1 MSDNSNISDYLVI
14 KLKDNGYKLTKSRKA
29 ILNLFMENLQEKSA
43 EELYVLSR
51 KKNIGIG
58 LATIY
63 RTIRLFEKIGL
74 ITKKGFEN
82 NKVKYGL
89 SEKIKGTLG
98 EDNLPLVL
106 SNTRRDAESIHGSK
120 NKSLINN
127 SSYSAGY
134 SIKNVYESYDDTE
147 KIDKMQGQLNEWL
160 NDINKIKREKE
171 IILEDV
177 IEDIGKIDKII
188 QCHDSRKNNL
198 IQILLDVQKEYNWLP
213 KHALLYVGS
222 KLNIPLTNI
231 YGIASFYKY
240 FNLEPRGKHSI
251 LVCMGT
257 ACHIRGSMNLI
268 QRIVN
273 ILGVK
278 PGDTTR
284 DYKFTLDTVNCL
296 GCCALGPVV
305 MVDNK
310 YYSNPSTREIKK
322 IFGKFN

>member
-1 MSDNSNISDYLVI
+1 
-14 KLKDNGYKLTKSRKA
+14 
-29 ILNLFMENLQEKSA
+29 
-43 EELYVLSR
+43 
-51 KKNIGIG
+51 
-58 LATIY
+58 
-63 RTIRLFEKIGL
+63 
-74 ITKKGFEN
+74 
-82 NKVKYGL
+82 
-89 SEKIKGTLG
+89 
-98 EDNLPLVL
+98 
-106 SNTRRDAESIHGSK
+106 
-120 NKSLINN
+120 
-127 SSYSAGY
+127 
-134 SIKNVYESYDDTE
+134 
-147 KIDKMQGQLNEWL
+147 MQGQLNEWL

-198 IQILLDVQKEYNWLP
+198 IQILLDVQEEYNWLP

>member
-1 MSDNSNISDYLVI
+1 MRDNKSISDYLVI
-14 KLKDNGYKLTKSRKA
+14 KLKNNGYKLTKSRKA
-29 ILNLFMENLQEKSA
+29 ILGLFIEYIHEISA
-43 EELYVLSR
+43 EELYMLSCR
-51 KKNIGIG
+51 KNIGIG
-58 LATIY
+58 FATIY
-63 RTIRLFEKIGL
+63 RTIGLFEKIGL
-74 ITKKGFEN
+74 ITKTGFEN
-82 NKVKYGL
+82 NKAKYRL

-98 EDNLPLVL
+98 EDNLILAL
-106 SNTRRDAESIHGSK
+106 SNNKRDTENIYRSK

-127 SSYSAGY
+127 SSYSAGH
-134 SIKNVYESYDDTE
+134 SIKNEYKSHDDTE
-147 KIDKMQGQLNEWL
+147 KINKIQTQLNEWI

-171 IILEDV
+171 IMLEDV
-177 IEDIGKIDKII
+177 IDDIGSIDKII

-198 IQILLDVQKEYNWLP
+198 IQILLDIQKEYNWLP

-222 KLNIPLTNI
+222 KLDIPLTNI

-257 ACHIRGSMNLI
+257 ACHIRGSMNLL

-273 ILGVK
+273 VLGVK

-284 DYKFTLDTVNCL
+284 DYRFTLDTVNCL
-296 GCCALGPVV
+296 GCCALGPIM

-310 YYSNPSTREIKK
+310 YYSNPLTGELKK
-322 IFGKFN
+322 ILRKFD